1 VDGMENRCLKQN
13 MEIVI
18 THPEMGI
25 YLGNCLGLGFWTLI
39 DPVGQPEAT
48 TFPDADTARTHIAS
62 WDENNDP
69 TDYSF
74 VEVASGSILAL
85 KAAGLE
91 PLMGDM
97 VADAVRYGGYS

>member
-1 VDGMENRCLKQN
+1 

-39 DPVGQPEAT
+39 DPVGQPAAT
-48 TFPDADTARTHIAS
+48 TFPDADAARTHISS

-69 TDYSF
+69 NAYDF
-74 VEVASGSILAL
+74 IEVASGSILAL

-91 PLMGDM
+91 SLMGDM
-97 VADAVRYGGYS
+97 VADAVRYGGV